1 MLIYVYHCFSS
12 TVHSGLNITE
22 SGRPGFR
29 FVSPSGYNYGPNY
42 GVYIHDDNRE
52 RVEQFCNAGNDRD
65 PRAQYHMDPTKNAAV
80 EFVCT

>member
-1 MLIYVYHCFSS
+1 MYTFFFSRLP
-12 TVHSGLNITE
+12 HPEMNITAN
-22 SGRPGFR
+22 GNPGFR

-42 GVYIHDDNRE
+42 GVYIYDNQRE

-65 PRAQYHMDPTKNAAV
+65 PRTQYHMDPTKNAAV